1 MIEGLLILVSIAKF
15 LLAFFQIRFITDH
28 QYFHTRNKK
37 FSDIWSKVKKI
48 MAKEVVYSANAPEP
62 IGPYSQAIKAGNML
76 FISGQVAIQKPSGDL
91 ITGNITDESHQVMK
105 NLSEILKAGGMDFSN
120 VVKSTIFLKE
130 MNNIPKVNE
139 VYGSYFK
146 DQPPARETVEVS
158 RLPKD
163 VNVEI
168 SCIAVK

>member
-1 MIEGLLILVSIAKF
+1 
-15 LLAFFQIRFITDH
+15 
-28 QYFHTRNKK
+28 
-37 FSDIWSKVKKI
+37 
-48 MAKEVVYSANAPEP
+48 MAKEVIYSASAPEP
-62 IGPYSQAIKAGNML
+62 IGPYSQAIKVGNML
-76 FISGQVAIQKPSGDL
+76 FISGQVAIQKPSGNV
-91 ITGNITDESHQVMK
+91 ITSNIVDESHQVMK
-105 NLSEILKAGGMDFSN
+105 NLSEVLKAGGMDFSN
-120 VVKSTIFLKE
+120 VVKSTIFLKD
-130 MNNIPKVNE
+130 MNSFPKMNE